1 MPLNYDKNLSKR
13 YIHCNMLGTGTLED
27 ISNYIAEITG
37 DPDLDEPFFEIVDFT
52 QVENLD
58 FGYYQSEEMMN
69 QYVSLAENKGYIGT
83 IFITG
88 SEYGQGVANMFTA
101 AGTFKG
107 LDLRVVSTLEEAELL
122 IANYFD

>member
-1 MPLNYDKNLSKR
+1 MPLNFDKNLSKK
-13 YIHCNMLGTGTLED
+13 YIHCNMLGKGTLED
-27 ISNYIAEITG
+27 VSNYIAEITS

-69 QYVSLAENKGYIGT
+69 QYLALAENKGYKGT
-83 IFITG
+83 IFVTG
-88 SEYGQGVANMFTA
+88 NEFGQGVANMFTT

-107 LDLRVVSTLEEAELL
+107 LNLKVVSSLEEAELL
-122 IANYFD
+122 IAEYFD

>member
-1 MPLNYDKNLSKR
+1 M
-13 YIHCNMLGTGTLED
+13 IGTGTLED
-27 ISNYIAEITG
+27 VRNYIAEITR

-52 QVENLD
+52 QVKNLE

-69 QYVSLAENKGYIGT
+69 QYLTLAENKGYIGT

-107 LDLRVVSTLEEAELL
+107 LDLRVVSSLEEAELL
-122 IANYFD
+122 IAHYFS